1 MKEEDGKITMTP
13 LPNEE
18 RAIRSMSFGLVA
30 EEYDRYRPKLPEAAL
45 DWLLPPECQTALD
58 LGAGTGAA
66 TRVLARRVPHVIS
79 VEPDPRMRAV
89 IARDTPQAQVL
100 EGRAEA
106 IPLKD
111 GSVDVVL
118 VCSAWHWMDPDL
130 AVPEIARVLRPGGV
144 WGIMWNGLD
153 REVPW
158 VAELRNRIRHSDP
171 DEERLDAHRPENVL
185 LPEGAPFLT
194 PQIDT
199 IPWTGRTNVHNLL
212 GALGT
217 FSSVIILPPE
227 ERAEVLARARRFLD
241 SHFAGADGEMVSVP
255 MSCRCWKAVRL

>member
-89 IARDTPQAQVL
+89 IAGDTPQAQVL

-130 AVPEIARVLRPGGV
+130 AVPEIARVLRPAGCGGSCGTV
-144 WGIMWNGLD
+144 STVRCRGWQSYAIGSDIPIQTRSAWTRID
-153 REVPW
+153 RRMCCCPK
-158 VAELRNRIRHSDP
+158 ALHS
-171 DEERLDAHRPENVL
+171 
-185 LPEGAPFLT
+185 
-194 PQIDT
+194 
-199 IPWTGRTNVHNLL
+199 
-212 GALGT
+212 
-217 FSSVIILPPE
+217 
-227 ERAEVLARARRFLD
+227 
-241 SHFAGADGEMVSVP
+241 
-255 MSCRCWKAVRL
+255 